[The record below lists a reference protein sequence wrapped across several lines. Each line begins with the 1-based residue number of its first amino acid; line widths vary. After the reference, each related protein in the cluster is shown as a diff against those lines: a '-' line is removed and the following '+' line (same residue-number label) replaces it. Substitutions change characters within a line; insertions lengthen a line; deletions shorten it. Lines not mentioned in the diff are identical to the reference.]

1 MWHRNTQYLKILSNF
16 RRHEP
21 KTEYEIEQEA
31 LTHAFAGNTFDKLH
45 NKKYGGHYDQDDQ
58 EDRVEMEM
66 GKMVEKRTKMLWDVS
81 LQAAQATQAAQNPD
95 NDSAILQTQ
104 QSQNESV
111 HDKIK
116 AAYDRSKNS
125 FKKE

>member
-1 MWHRNTQYLKILSNF
+1 MCLNSVLWHSNQEWHSISTNTVFDTGIHSILIVSIF
-16 RRHEP
+16 RGRHEP

-81 LQAAQATQAAQNPD
+81 LQVST
-95 NDSAILQTQ
+95 SCYMKFRCL
-104 QSQNESV
+104 
-111 HDKIK
+111 
-116 AAYDRSKNS
+116 
-125 FKKE
+125 

>member
-1 MWHRNTQYLKILSNF
+1 MGCPFYKFNTEIHNTLIVSIF

-81 LQAAQATQAAQNPD
+81 LQVCTMFCIN
-95 NDSAILQTQ
+95 
-104 QSQNESV
+104 
-111 HDKIK
+111 
-116 AAYDRSKNS
+116 
-125 FKKE
+125 F